1 MMSFLC
7 TRRGWWGLVW
17 SLALRALADIQAGP
31 MVRAADVSHELGKIK
46 VDELKETSGLA
57 ASRLNPDVLWLNN
70 DGDSG
75 RLFAVSTGGK
85 LAAFVTCKAAIK
97 DLEDIA
103 IGPGPTKGV
112 DYLYLGDIGDN
123 DNRRRDVRVVRFP
136 EPDLKGARGVQLT
149 VTDAEE
155 MRLVF
160 PDGPHDAEALLV
172 DPVSGDLF
180 VVTKEKDR
188 ARVYMVDG
196 EELRA
201 GVEAKLSAAGKVAA
215 EEVSGGAIS
224 RDGRHIL
231 LRREKEGWLW
241 ERKAGESVAEAL
253 GRKPVKVPVL
263 GKRQG
268 SNGEAICF
276 GPSGDSY
283 FTVSEGKK
291 QAIYQFDLPD
301 EADRLDR

>member
-1 MMSFLC
+1 M
-7 TRRGWWGLVW
+7 
-17 SLALRALADIQAGP
+17 ADIQTGA

-46 VDELKETSGLA
+46 VDELKEISGLA

-75 RLFAVSTGGK
+75 QLFAVSTGGK
-85 LAAFVTCKAAIK
+85 LAAFVTCKSAIK

-149 VTDAEE
+149 VADAEE

-172 DPVSGDLF
+172 DPVSGNLF

-188 ARVYMVDG
+188 ARLYMVG
-196 EELRA
+196 GGELRGGA
-201 GVEAKLSAAGKVAA
+201 EARLTSAGKVAA

-224 RDGRHIL
+224 PDGRQIL

-241 ERKAGESVAEAL
+241 DRMAGESVAEAL
-253 GRKPVKVPVL
+253 ERRPAKVPVL

-268 SNGEAICF
+268 PNGEAICF
-276 GPSGDSY
+276 GPTSDSY

-291 QAIYQFDLPD
+291 QAIYQFDLPSQ
-301 EADRLDR
+301 AVRPDR